1 MNISVCNMIIYRIL
15 FAIMVCASCL
25 SAKAQKVG
33 VCSSEDGIKSDIVN
47 GKDRGTGVEVDS
59 VAVSREDTLTAVQL
73 SEISVLASRVPIV
86 WHKQARMV
94 SSLNAAAISN
104 SPSQS
109 INDLLK
115 YSASVDVR
123 QRGPIGAQTDVGIRG
138 GNSEQA
144 AILLNGIN
152 ISDPQTAHNSFDLPL
167 SVLQVEG
174 IDILEGPSG
183 KITGSS
189 SLLGAVNVRTHIAD
203 HNRLL
208 LNAETGSYGYLS
220 VGFKYDYAGLLKNS
234 VSASYTRSDGYS
246 RSEEGHLNMD
256 YKTLKAFYEGQFRD
270 DDVEV
275 SWYAGLSDKDW
286 GSNRFYA
293 AAYDEQFEHTFK
305 SFTAVK
311 AHNLKGR
318 LTISP
323 SLYWNHTNDRFE
335 LFRGNPDAY
344 PFNYHKTNVY
354 GANLNNY
361 FKWAGGTT
369 AFGGEIRNE
378 DLLSGNLGEP
388 LDKPKHIKGTDR
400 SYEYGLNRT
409 NTSFFLEHNVITER
423 FTVSAAL
430 LAIKNSWAEM
440 DMRVYPSADLSL
452 ALLGDGDNRLRLFAS
467 YNSSLRMPSVTELY
481 YSVGGHKADKHLKPE
496 EVKALEGGLRF
507 SSATVTASASIFRNH
522 MTNLIDWIRNTADG
536 EEAPW
541 RSVNFGKIN
550 STGYLLQTGW
560 RPGFHSQ
567 YFNFKGLN
575 LAYSYIDQTKGGDA
589 STQSRYT
596 LEYLRHKFVASADI
610 EIVPA
615 LTLSLYYRFQDRTGT
630 FTTTGGEVK
639 AYKPYS
645 ILDARISYNWKNF
658 TIYAEGN
665 NLTGITYYDHGSIPQ
680 PGFWLISG
688 IKLSFDAFRF

>member
-1 MNISVCNMIIYRIL
+1 MKLFTLNTFIIKVL
-15 FAIMVCASCL
+15 LTATAALASIEAN
-25 SAKAQKVG
+25 SQ
-33 VCSSEDGIKSDIVN
+33 
-47 GKDRGTGVEVDS
+47 DRAARDVDS
-59 VAVSREDTLTAVQL
+59 LSFGQVDTLTSVQL
-73 SEISVLASRVPIV
+73 SQISVLASRVPIV

-94 SSLNAAAISN
+94 SSLNAAAIGN

-115 YSASVDVR
+115 YSASIDVR

-152 ISDPQTAHNSFDLPL
+152 ISDPQTAHNSFDLPFI
-167 SVLQVEG
+167 VLQVDG

-189 SLLGAVNVRTHIAD
+189 SLLGAVNVRTRISD
-203 HNRLL
+203 VNRLL
-208 LNAETGSYGYLS
+208 VNAETGSYGYLS
-220 VGFKYDYAGLLKNS
+220 VGAKYDFAGLRKNPGSTSFKNS
-234 VSASYTRSDGYS
+234 LSASYTRSDGYS
-246 RSEEGHLNMD
+246 RSGEGHLNSD
-256 YKTLKAFYEGQFRD
+256 YKALKAFYEGEFRD
-270 DDVEV
+270 DDVQV
-275 SWYAGLSDKDW
+275 NWYAGVSNKDW

-311 AHNLKGR
+311 AHNVKGR

-335 LFRGNPDAY
+335 LFRDNPEAY

-378 DLLSGNLGEP
+378 DLVSGNLGEP
-388 LDKPKHIKGTDR
+388 LDKPKHIRGTDR
-400 SYEYGLNRT
+400 NYEFGLNRT

-440 DMRVYPSADLSL
+440 DMKVYPSADLSL
-452 ALLGDGDNRLRLFAS
+452 ALLKRGDNRLRLFAS

-507 SSATVTASASIFRNH
+507 SSATVTSSASIFRNR
-522 MTNLIDWIRNTADG
+522 MTNLIDWIRSTEDG
-536 EEAPW
+536 EEAIW
-541 RSVNFGKIN
+541 KSVNFGKIK
-550 STGYLLQTGW
+550 STGILLQTSW
-560 RPGFHSQ
+560 TPQFHSSV
-567 YFNFKGLN
+567 FNLKRVN
-575 LAYSYIDQTKGGDA
+575 LAYSYIDQKTRETSGI
-589 STQSRYT
+589 QSMYT
-596 LEYLRHKFVASADI
+596 LEYLRHKFVASADVD
-610 EIVPA
+610 IVPD
-615 LTLSLYYRFQDRTGT
+615 LTLSLFYRFQDRVGT
-630 FTTTGGEVK
+630 FTSTSGEVK
-639 AYKPYS
+639 GYKPYG
-645 ILDARISYNWKNF
+645 IVDARLAYKWKDYTF
-658 TIYAEGN
+658 YVEGN
-665 NLTGITYYDHGSIPQ
+665 NLTDITYFDHGAIPQ
-680 PGFWLISG
+680 PGFWFMAGVKFSL
-688 IKLSFDAFRF
+688 